1 MPKIVKAFRGV
12 PDGEIYPREF
22 QVGDECPPELV
33 QGAKAVGAIEE
44 EAESGLTVAQLREAL
59 SAKGIEY
66 KATAKKA
73 DLEALLARSMEG
85 DHSGD
90 GFADDASAN
99 ASDSA
104 SASE

>member
-1 MPKIVKAFRGV
+1 MPKLVKAFRGV
-12 PDGEIYPREF
+12 ADGEIYPREF
-22 QVGDECPPELV
+22 QVGEECLPELI
-33 QGAKAVGAIEE
+33 QGAKALGAIEDE
-44 EAESGLTVAQLREAL
+44 SDSGLTVAQLREAL

-73 DLEALLARSMEG
+73 DLEAMLARSMEG
-85 DHSGD
+85 ENSGE
-90 GFADDASAN
+90 GTADAAGN